1 LGQLNQG
8 VGNDLP
14 EELLLLRLRLLLY
27 SSKWGREFESASRAS
42 GADEAVEQ
50 AKKILK
56 GIKE

>member
-1 LGQLNQG
+1 MTLT
-8 VGNDLP
+8 P